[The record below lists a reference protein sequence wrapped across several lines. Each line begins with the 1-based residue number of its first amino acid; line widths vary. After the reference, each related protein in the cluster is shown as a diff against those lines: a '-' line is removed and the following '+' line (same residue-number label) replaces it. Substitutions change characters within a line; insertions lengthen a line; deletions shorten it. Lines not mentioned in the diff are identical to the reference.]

1 MTNDLLVGIGLVLVI
16 EGVLWAAFPRFAL
29 QLLKAA
35 VTSPEGMLRMAGLA
49 AAFIGVGLV
58 WLARG

>member
-1 MTNDLLVGIGLVLVI
+1 MTDDLLVGLGLVLVI
-16 EGVLWAAFPRFAL
+16 EGVLWAAFPRLAL

-35 VTSPEGMLRMAGLA
+35 VTSPEVMLRMAGLA
-49 AAFIGVGLV
+49 AAIVGVGLV